1 MKKRKNPT
9 MIGKILKN
17 AELIENSHCRPG
29 SNDQQNHSSHLV
41 RFADVF
47 SEPYTSQ
54 FPRNALLT
62 NSYIW
67 FFFIA
72 TQFSARAME
81 TIDKLL

>member
-1 MKKRKNPT
+1 

-47 SEPYTSQ
+47 SEPYILPKECSYHYQ
-54 FPRNALLT
+54 LSLLLLA
-62 NSYIW
+62 
-67 FFFIA
+67 FF
-72 TQFSARAME
+72 
-81 TIDKLL
+81 LLQIQNFRQEQEQEQ